1 MILLKV
7 KRLFLRGIKILSF
20 CFLVQITL
28 LTAPYVLAEDKI
40 AFSSGSIEQE
50 NPPSN
55 EEFLRSSLR
64 SLFEKAFNNFPEA
77 NSKLIFLKAEEDHP
91 ANWLLEDELISYLL
105 SLKYQVGSS
114 APDSIYS
121 LSESISLFYRIIE
134 LKLDYPKV
142 QRKGFLGTK
151 LVTRKVSLNLSL
163 RLEDEST
170 GKVLW
175 SKREKQ
181 EKMNLVKKSMI
192 KSLNNESYPFLSPS
206 LSGDSQG
213 KYLEPALLTAVVGG
227 LIYLFFANR

>member
-1 MILLKV
+1 MIFLKA
-7 KRLFLRGIKILSF
+7 KRLFLREIKILSF
-20 CFLVQITL
+20 WFLVQITV

-40 AFSSGSIEQE
+40 TFSAGSIGQE

-64 SLFEKAFNNFPEA
+64 SLFEKAFNDFPEA

-105 SLKYQVGSS
+105 SLRYQVGSS
-114 APDSIYS
+114 ASDSNYS

-142 QRKGFLGTK
+142 QRKGFLGIR
-151 LVTRKVSLNLSL
+151 LVTREVSLNLSF
-163 RLEDEST
+163 RLDDKST

-175 SKREKQ
+175 FKRGKEEKSDL
-181 EKMNLVKKSMI
+181 MKKSMLP
-192 KSLNNESYPFLSPS
+192 SLNNQSYPFLSPS
-206 LSGDSQG
+206 LSSDSQG
-213 KYLEPALLTAVVGG
+213 KYLEPALLVAVVGG
-227 LIYLFFANR
+227 LVYLFFANR